1 MEQGASGGREQ
12 PITVTHGV
20 IAGVL
25 GGTAVVLYFF
35 GVDLIAGDP
44 FRTPAFLADAVFG
57 NGGVRPGFGL
67 IVAFTALHYLVFA
80 LLGAGAVLLF
90 RWADLPQN
98 MLLGAVYGLFVGSLL
113 FYASLVVTGA
123 RVLPAPSWPN
133 VLVGNLLA
141 GLAMGGYLHWMGPRP
156 GVTGIV
162 SELRYHRTIR
172 EGLIAGLVGATAV
185 AVWFLIVDFVARE
198 PLFTPAALGSALL
211 AGARSPEAIR
221 VTAATVLGYSVLH
234 VSAFLLLGVVAAGL
248 VEQAERFPPLVFA
261 LVLLFVVF
269 EVFFVGI
276 AALLGA
282 WVLEEIAWWS
292 VMAGNLL
299 AASAMGGYLW
309 RIHPVLQEE
318 LRAGAEW
325 GAEGG

>member
-1 MEQGASGGREQ
+1 MEQGASGGRSE
-12 PITVTHGV
+12 PPTVTHGV

-67 IVAFTALHYLVFA
+67 ILAFTGLHYLVFA
-80 LLGAGAVLLF
+80 ALGAGAVLLF

-98 MLLGAVYGLFVGSLL
+98 MLLGAVYGLFVCSLL
-113 FYASLVVTGA
+113 FYASLVVTGS
-123 RVLPAPSWPN
+123 RVLPAPWWPN
-133 VLVGNLLA
+133 VLIGNLLA
-141 GLAMGGYLHWMGPRP
+141 GLAMGGYLHWVGPRP
-156 GVTGIV
+156 GVAGIV

-172 EGLIAGLVGATAV
+172 EGLIAGLLGAAAV
-185 AVWFLIVDFVARE
+185 AVWFLVVDLVARE
-198 PLFTPAALGSALL
+198 AFFTPAALGSALL
-211 AGARSPEAIR
+211 AGARSPEAVSIT
-221 VTAATVLGYSVLH
+221 VGTVLGYSALH

-248 VEQAERFPPLVFA
+248 VEQAERFPPLIFA

-299 AASAMGGYLW
+299 AALAMGGYLW

-325 GAEGG
+325 GAQGG